1 MKTIAKKQIKTF
13 KQQRGMTVIEL
24 LVAGVISLIAAF
36 GMILVMANTLGTG
49 SKTIQMAKV
58 TQEMRT
64 AMQIMSRELRRANYH
79 ASYMSCFR
87 DVDCLATLGI
97 AAKVAEIGITDIG
110 SVGNE
115 SDCFWFWY
123 DRPQPASETQI
134 LVTGEPVSAFRR
146 TVASGVGRLQMTTTR
161 TATPGCNLSA
171 DWVDITDPELIDV
184 LTFNVDDAG
193 SFVETINVAGD
204 TQSVERIGL
213 TITARL
219 TPDASLPAWLQ
230 GNVNAS
236 RELREFVTVRN
247 HTYN

>member
-1 MKTIAKKQIKTF
+1 MTTISKKQIKSS
-13 KQQRGMTVIEL
+13 KRQQGMTLIEL
-24 LVAGVISLIAAF
+24 LVAGVISLIAAS
-36 GMILVMANTLGTG
+36 GMVIVMANTLGTG

-79 ASYMSCFR
+79 STYMSCFR

-97 AAKVAEIGITDIG
+97 STQVGEINITDNG
-110 SVGNE
+110 D

-123 DRPQPASETQI
+123 DRPQTGTAI
-134 LVTGEPVSAFRR
+134 AVTSEPVAAFRR
-146 TVASGVGRLQMTTTR
+146 TVVSGVGRIQMTTTR
-161 TATPGCNLSA
+161 TAAPGCNANA

-184 LTFNVDDAG
+184 LTFNVNDTG
-193 SFVETINVAGD
+193 SFVETINAGGD

-219 TPDASLPAWLQ
+219 TPDPSLPAWLQ
-230 GNVNAS
+230 GNTNAN